1 MPSVQTIVF
10 QLQII
15 LFGSPFPWIQIT
27 HSLALLRI
35 EENRERG
42 RVERERRVKRETG
55 TVGWERDNGIPTVNR
70 CSEPGEHCLETQSP
84 WIYGLA
90 PRE

>member
-15 LFGSPFPWIQIT
+15 LFVSPFLWIQISR
-27 HSLALLRI
+27 SLALLRI
-35 EENRERG
+35 EDHRERG
-42 RVERERRVKRETG
+42 RGERKRRVKRETG
-55 TVGWERDNGIPTVNR
+55 SGGAERENGIPTVNR
-70 CSEPGEHCLETQSP
+70 CSEPEEHCLGTQSL